1 MQSCHDADLSQGYSM
16 PEQQKKMNKT
26 LFDIALSFIL
36 NMSKTRANYWGEFA
50 IDIPLGIVLI
60 FTGLHH
66 RDLSPLIVFLTIV
79 LGIFLFS
86 FFEYFIHRWLFHG
99 SVRIMAEG
107 HHAHHLNPMG
117 FDSLPFFLP
126 AMVLLTLTG
135 IFALLMPI
143 DGAFLLTGTITFGY
157 VTYGLVHFSIHH
169 VSFHRPWAK
178 HWSAHHLIHHRH
190 TNANFGVTT
199 PTWDV
204 LLGTRYA
211 YDRTR

>member
-1 MQSCHDADLSQGYSM
+1 
-16 PEQQKKMNKT
+16 MNRS
-26 LFDIALSFIL
+26 LLNFVLSFIL

-60 FTGLHH
+60 CASFRHY
-66 RDLSPLIVFLTIV
+66 DFNPLTIFLTIV
-79 LGIFLFS
+79 TGLLLFS

-99 SVRIMAEG
+99 SIRIMAEG
-107 HHAHHLNPMG
+107 HLAHHLNPMG
-117 FDSLPFFLP
+117 YDSLPFFLP
-126 AMVLLTLTG
+126 AMVLVMLTG
-135 IFALLMPI
+135 IFLLLMPMNQ
-143 DGAFLLTGTITFGY
+143 AFLLTGTIAIGY
-157 VTYGLVHFSIHH
+157 VIYGLSHFFIHH

-211 YDRTR
+211 YDRIGN